1 LAKSSKS
8 HWIVFFFGNI
18 YRKTPYFLG
27 KKTRFPV
34 KLFQTRPTHHPNHI
48 QKQGHNLHL
57 NCEHSKPGEPRG
69 TLTGTLVGGKFGDG
83 TANYTGW
90 FIWIP
95 LLGSVIPYNH
105 QATRVLNTAKIH
117 GMLRLKKNGQ
127 TIPGSEFYHDLPD
140 EHHEIPRELGGIPW
154 YTTLDK
160 SMLVTGDGKPFA
172 IHPTVSHSA
181 NFSQQKTWRKIWVF
195 GTSHSCQVPQGV
207 AQVPNF
213 FLGRWEL

>member
-1 LAKSSKS
+1 MMISQLQIRCCFSCMSFFLVGKIFQVSLDC
-8 HWIVFFFGNI
+8 FFFREHLQENPI
-18 YRKTPYFLG
+18 LLG

-117 GMLRLKKNGQ
+117 GMLRLKKRPDNSGIRILPWF
-127 TIPGSEFYHDLPD
+127 TRWTSWDTPG
-140 EHHEIPRELGGIPW
+140 IGW
-154 YTTLDK
+154 YT
-160 SMLVTGDGKPFA
+160 MVYHVGQ
-172 IHPTVSHSA
+172 IHVGNRGWKA
-181 NFSQQKTWRKIWVF
+181 FCY
-195 GTSHSCQVPQGV
+195 TSNS
-207 AQVPNF
+207 
-213 FLGRWEL
+213 

>member
-1 LAKSSKS
+1 MISQLQIRCCFSCMSFFLVGKIFQVSLDC
-8 HWIVFFFGNI
+8 FFFGNI
-18 YRKTPYFLG
+18 YRKTPYFLR

-48 QKQGHNLHL
+48 QKQGQNLHL

-117 GMLRLKKNGQ
+117 GMLRLKKTARQFRDQNS
-127 TIPGSEFYHDLPD
+127 TMIYPMNIMRYPGNWVVYHG
-140 EHHEIPRELGGIPW
+140 IPRWTNPCW
-154 YTTLDK
+154 
-160 SMLVTGDGKPFA
+160 
-172 IHPTVSHSA
+172 
-181 NFSQQKTWRKIWVF
+181 
-195 GTSHSCQVPQGV
+195 
-207 AQVPNF
+207 
-213 FLGRWEL
+213 

>member
-1 LAKSSKS
+1 MQCSPHDDQSTSNQMLFQLHVIFFGWQNLPSL
-8 HWIVFFFGNI
+8 IGLFFFFGNI

-117 GMLRLKKNGQ
+117 GMLRFNTKRPDNSG
-127 TIPGSEFYHDLPD
+127 IRILP
-140 EHHEIPRELGGIPW
+140 
-154 YTTLDK
+154 
-160 SMLVTGDGKPFA
+160 
-172 IHPTVSHSA
+172 
-181 NFSQQKTWRKIWVF
+181 
-195 GTSHSCQVPQGV
+195 
-207 AQVPNF
+207 
-213 FLGRWEL
+213 